1 MSRHHL
7 PALTVDAPQSQKA
20 GTKIRAVTW
29 NLYCGGVDTASE
41 DRLRAQA
48 EIVKT
53 DDPAVSSVSDR
64 LLVILGTEVAA
75 EATGQAAMA
84 S

>member
-1 MSRHHL
+1 MSLRHL
-7 PALTVDAPQSQKA
+7 PTLAIDAPQSQKA
-20 GTKIRAVTW
+20 DTKIRAVTW
-29 NLYCGGVDTASE
+29 NLYYGGVDTASE

-48 EIVKT
+48 EIVKP
-53 DDPAVSSVSDR
+53 DDPTVPPLSDR
-64 LLVILGTEVAA
+64 LPVILGTEAAA